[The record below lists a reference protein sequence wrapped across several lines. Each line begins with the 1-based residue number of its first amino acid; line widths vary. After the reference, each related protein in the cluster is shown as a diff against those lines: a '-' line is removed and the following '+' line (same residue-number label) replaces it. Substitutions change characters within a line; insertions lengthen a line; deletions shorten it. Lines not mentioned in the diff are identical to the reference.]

1 MFRDENRVKIFRIKK
16 KDSTEKENIT
26 KQISVITA
34 RENSVNNERALLKI
48 KLLGVSGRLAH
59 WRSATLVTVMYM
71 ATPSGSRYLSFLFFF
86 PPLFFFCRLSQGFWY
101 LLYLKIIKYSLCQV
115 RASSCFIIHLHVP
128 RSQRISPKGNHLS
141 LHLHV

>member
-59 WRSATLVTVMYM
+59 WRSATLVPVMYM

-86 PPLFFFCRLSQGFWY
+86 FLHFFFSAG
-101 LLYLKIIKYSLCQV
+101 
-115 RASSCFIIHLHVP
+115 
-128 RSQRISPKGNHLS
+128 
-141 LHLHV
+141 